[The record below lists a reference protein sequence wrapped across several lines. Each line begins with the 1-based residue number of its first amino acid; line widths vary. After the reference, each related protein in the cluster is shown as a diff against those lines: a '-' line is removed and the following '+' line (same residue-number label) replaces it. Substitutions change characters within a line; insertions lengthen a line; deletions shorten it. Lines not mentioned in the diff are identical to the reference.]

1 MALVQLIAQG
11 PQDELLTAR
20 PQTSFFRSV
29 YRRPTPFSDEFKDQ
43 VFAGEATFGSRAV
56 VKIGRLGDLVHR
68 CLLQMRFRRTGTT
81 FYPAEAFV
89 KSVELWIGGQLIDTH
104 DATFFRV
111 YDEVYRTEDERMAYR
126 EMTDFTTETVGT
138 TKTMYLPLLFFF
150 CRDVSLS
157 LALISLQYHDV
168 ELVFQMADHVAGVD
182 MDMDPTPTL
191 VCQYF
196 YLDNAERRLFAQSQR
211 QVLIEQLQRYTA
223 DISISTTD
231 KATQSFDLRFNHPV
245 KSLLWA
251 CVHPT
256 KHGVFTGSMLG
267 LESQEVYGP
276 LHSAKL
282 LIDGVERAEVR
293 TGSWLRLVDAFARTG
308 QIPSSGVYSMHFCLN
323 PGSVTAP
330 SGSLNFSR
338 LNGVM
343 QMTFKRAV
351 PGTTPQDRAQITDP
365 AEETVEGTTA
375 LTRLVMYAQSWNQ
388 LTIRSGMAGLL
399 WSN

>member
-29 YRRPTPFSDEFKDQ
+29 YRRPTPFADEWKDQ

-68 CLLQMRFRRTGTT
+68 CMLQMTFRRTGPT

-104 DATFFRV
+104 DATFFRL
-111 YDEVYRTEDERMAYR
+111 YDELYRPEDARMAYR

-138 TKTMYLPLLFFF
+138 PKTLYLPLLFFF

-157 LALISLQYHDV
+157 LPLISLQYHDV
-168 ELVFQMADHVAGVD
+168 ELVFQFADHVEGVD
-182 MDMDPTPTL
+182 MTVDPLPKL

-196 YLDNAERRLFAQSQR
+196 YLDNDERRLFAQSQR
-211 QVLIEQLQRYTA
+211 QMLIEQLQVYTS
-223 DISISTTD
+223 DIQIATTD
-231 KATQSFDLRFNHPV
+231 MATQSFELRFNHPV
-245 KSLLWA
+245 KSLIWV
-251 CVHPT
+251 CTHPS
-256 KHGVFTGSMLG
+256 KHGVFTGSMTG
-267 LESQEVYGP
+267 LESQEVCAP
-276 LHSAKL
+276 LQSAKL

-293 TGSWLRLVDAFARTG
+293 TGAWLRLVDAFARTR
-308 QIPSSGVYSMHFCLN
+308 QIPSAGVYSMHFCLH
-323 PGSVTAP
+323 PGSATAP

-338 LNGVM
+338 LHGIM
-343 QMTFKRAV
+343 QMTFKRTV
-351 PGTTPQDRAQITDP
+351 PGTTLQAREAITDP
-365 AEETVEGTTA
+365 SVETIEGTTS
-375 LTRLVMYAQSWNQ
+375 LNRMVMYAQSWNQ

>member
-29 YRRPTPFSDEFKDQ
+29 YRRPTPFADEWKDQ
-43 VFAGEATFGSRAV
+43 VFAGDASFGSRAV
-56 VKIGRLGDLVHR
+56 VKIGRLGDLVHA
-68 CLLQMRFRRTGTT
+68 CMLQMTFRRAGPS
-81 FYPAEAFV
+81 FYPAEEFV
-89 KSVELWIGGQLIDTH
+89 KSVELWIGGQLIDEH
-104 DATFFRV
+104 DATFFRL
-111 YDEVYRTEDERMAYR
+111 YDEVYRKEDARMAYR

-138 TKTMYLPLLFFF
+138 TKTMYVPLLFFF

-157 LALISLQYHDV
+157 LPLVSLQHHDV
-168 ELVFQMADHVAGVD
+168 ELVFQFAESVAGVD
-182 MDMDPTPTL
+182 PSLDPMPKL

-211 QVLIEQLQRYTA
+211 QLLIEQVQRYTA
-223 DISISTTD
+223 DVAVSTD
-231 KATQSFDLRFNHPV
+231 EKATQYFDLRFSHPV

-251 CVHPT
+251 FVHPT
-256 KHGVFTGSMLG
+256 KHGVFTGSMSG
-267 LESQEVYGP
+267 LESQEVFAP

-282 LIDGVERAEVR
+282 TIDGVERAEVR
-293 TGSWLRLVDAFARTG
+293 SGAWLRVVDAFARTR
-308 QIPSSGVYSMHFCLN
+308 QIPSAGVYSMHFCLH

-338 LNGVM
+338 LHGVM
-343 QMTFKRAV
+343 SMTLKRAV
-351 PGTTPQDRAQITDP
+351 TGATPQTREQITDP

>member
-29 YRRPTPFSDEFKDQ
+29 YRRPTPFADEWKDQ
-43 VFAGEATFGSRAV
+43 VFAGTASFGSRAV

-68 CLLQMRFRRTGTT
+68 CMLQMTFRRTGPT

-104 DATFFRV
+104 DATFFRL
-111 YDEVYRTEDERMAYR
+111 YDEIYRTEDARMAYR

-157 LALISLQYHDV
+157 LAMISLQYHDV
-168 ELVFQMADHVAGVD
+168 ELVFQFADEVDGVD
-182 MDMDPTPTL
+182 MSLDPMPTL

-196 YLDNAERRLFAQSQR
+196 YLDNDERRLFSQSQR
-211 QVLIEQLQRYTA
+211 ELLIEQLQVYTT
-223 DISISTTD
+223 DIAISTGD
-231 KATQSFDLRFNHPV
+231 KATQHLELRFNHPV

-256 KHGVFTGSMLG
+256 KHGVFTGSMVG
-267 LESQEVYGP
+267 LEPQEVYAP

-293 TGSWLRLVDAFARTG
+293 TGSWLRLVEAFARTR
-308 QIPSSGVYSMHFCLN
+308 QIPSAGVYSMHFCMH

-338 LNGVM
+338 LHGVM
-343 QMTFKRAV
+343 TMTFKRAV
-351 PGTTPQDRAQITDP
+351 PGTNTQNRAQIADP
-365 AEETVEGTTA
+365 AEETVEGATA